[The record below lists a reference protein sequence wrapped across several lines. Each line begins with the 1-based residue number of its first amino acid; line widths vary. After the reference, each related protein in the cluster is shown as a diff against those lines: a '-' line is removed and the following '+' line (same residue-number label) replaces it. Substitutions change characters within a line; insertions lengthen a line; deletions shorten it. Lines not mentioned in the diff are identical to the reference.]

1 MNDTGVSPLWDART
15 ALRMALLAL
24 GTYVAFELLLPVV
37 PLPRHRL
44 SLVLLGSLIIVSTA
58 AFMLLQ
64 LWMAQAVVNLKPN
77 LAICTS
83 LVVLF
88 VALWVPNYLNL
99 EHISALHH
107 PPPFLALLGQALIIT
122 LGGAFLGVLL
132 SRIIREANVLLPVA
146 LVAMLVD
153 TIGAMTSIGFTQ
165 NVVASNPAFVRGVS
179 VPVPTV
185 GSAGP
190 HGGLHILGFIGPG
203 DALFM
208 AFFLAVALRLNL
220 NVRGTFWWMYSLLT
234 ATMLVVLF
242 TGINIAALIPMGLA
256 ALIANRNYF
265 RLKRDEVFATLYAVL
280 LILILVGGFYL
291 YSHTHFFRH
300 TS

>member
-1 MNDTGVSPLWDART
+1 MSRNPPMLRAPLQ
-15 ALRMALLAL
+15 MALLAL

-44 SLVLLGSLIIVSTA
+44 PLVLLGSLVIISTA

-64 LWMAQAVVNLKPN
+64 LWLAQAVVNLKPR
-77 LAICTS
+77 LAVS
-83 LVVLF
+83 AALVALF
-88 VALWVPNYLNL
+88 VALWIPNYLYL
-99 EHISALHH
+99 EHVRALHH
-107 PPPFLALLGQALIIT
+107 PPPFLALLSQALIIT
-122 LGGAFLGVLL
+122 LGGAFLGILL

-153 TIGAMTSIGFTQ
+153 LVGAMTSIGFTQ
-165 NVVASNPAFVRGVS
+165 NVVASNPALVRGVS

-208 AFFLAVALRLNL
+208 AFFFAVALRLGL
-220 NVRGTFWWMYSLLT
+220 NVRGTFWWMYGLLT
-234 ATMLVVLF
+234 VTMLAVLF

-256 ALIANRNYF
+256 VLIANRRYF
-265 RLKRDEVFATLYAVL
+265 RLKREEIFATVYAAL
-280 LILILVGGFYL
+280 LILVLVGGFYL
-291 YSHTHFFRH
+291 YSHAHFFRH
-300 TS
+300 SS